1 MSRSQNL
8 AAFTTVRD
16 FEAIASNDV
25 APPRRRRANSFLGF
39 QTVRD
44 FEDEGFDF
52 IAMDNTG
59 VMEVDGGAVP
69 GPESLE
75 ALVTEMQQKESHW
88 RVNTLHAI
96 HSPYVQHFLLALLAI
111 DIIALIVELFLD
123 TEFPYCAAALRT
135 VQCVA
140 NETYVPGAGG
150 MLVNATL
157 LMHKRSSDAQE
168 VMRMPLAGAMPEC
181 LPHSHPVEVAHTA
194 LTGISL
200 TILTIFLIEL
210 LTLMWSLG
218 IKVFVSRVLYMLDS
232 VIVLVS
238 LALEI
243 TGLVSKNV
251 SEETIEIIIVLML
264 VARLWRFARIIHS
277 VWLETYDFEHEHVK
291 RLRRRIAHLNHKTRL
306 LRRELDALKFLDAA
320 TESSVDASAKSEDGD
335 TSTSASGR

>member
-1 MSRSQNL
+1 
-8 AAFTTVRD
+8 
-16 FEAIASNDV
+16 
-25 APPRRRRANSFLGF
+25 
-39 QTVRD
+39 
-44 FEDEGFDF
+44 
-52 IAMDNTG
+52 
-59 VMEVDGGAVP
+59 VP

-140 NETYVPGAGG
+140 NETDVAGAGG
-150 MLVNATL
+150 MLVNATTL
-157 LMHKRSSDAQE
+157 LMHKRSSDAHE
-168 VMRMPLAGAMPEC
+168 VMRMPLAGAIPEC

-200 TILTIFLIEL
+200 TILSIFLVEL

-218 IKVFVSRVLYMLDS
+218 IKVFVSRLLYMLDS
-232 VIVLVS
+232 AIVLVS

-243 TGLVSKNV
+243 AGLVSKSL

-320 TESSVDASAKSEDGD
+320 TESSVEASAKSDDEDVA
-335 TSTSASGR
+335 STVALAR